1 MRNLSNYEIVKIA
14 EGMPGGVQGFCKT
27 WGWVQFGRALLTAA
41 AATPPDQ
48 DRPDAIAKWG
58 TPPAAEGGIKWQCGP
73 QACGF
78 TAPQTESQPVPV
90 PRWDEMI
97 RQQFPDMPP
106 KGWSDTLIRRYMTR
120 ELDAYRAARAALVSQ
135 QPAPS
140 VAAHKACK
148 PDMLVSAGA
157 LKLALNVLRR
167 AGKHEV
173 ADELEKTAQAAP
185 AYKDSTPELHVGD
198 SAFES
203 WYSTYNPAHKS
214 DKQRASDAF
223 AAGVEWEANRRQAE
237 TPFAWAE
244 FDGEGGYYLCLY
256 EDNEG
261 YRDEFLKR
269 NPNPIYKTWVFP
281 LVKQK

>member
-14 EGMPGGVQGFCKT
+14 EGMPGGLQGFCKT

-73 QACGF
+73 QASGF
-78 TAPQTESQPVPV
+78 TAPQTDSQPAQAG
-90 PRWDEMI
+90 R
-97 RQQFPDMPP
+97 
-106 KGWSDTLIRRYMTR
+106 
-120 ELDAYRAARAALVSQ
+120 
-135 QPAPS
+135 
-140 VAAHKACK
+140 AHK
-148 PDMLVSAGA
+148 D
-157 LKLALNVLRR
+157 R
-167 AGKHEV
+167 
-173 ADELEKTAQAAP
+173 
-185 AYKDSTPELHVGD
+185 TPELHVGD

-244 FDGEGGYYLCLY
+244 FDGEGGYYLRLY

>member
-14 EGMPGGVQGFCKT
+14 EGMPGGLQGFCKT

-58 TPPAAEGGIKWQCGP
+58 TPPAAAGGVQWQCGP
-73 QACGF
+73 QASGF
-78 TAPQTESQPVPV
+78 TAPQTDSQPAQAG
-90 PRWDEMI
+90 R
-97 RQQFPDMPP
+97 
-106 KGWSDTLIRRYMTR
+106 
-120 ELDAYRAARAALVSQ
+120 
-135 QPAPS
+135 
-140 VAAHKACK
+140 AHK
-148 PDMLVSAGA
+148 D
-157 LKLALNVLRR
+157 R
-167 AGKHEV
+167 
-173 ADELEKTAQAAP
+173 
-185 AYKDSTPELHVGD
+185 TPELHVGD

-223 AAGVEWEANRRQAE
+223 AAGVEWEANRRRAE

>member
-14 EGMPGGVQGFCKT
+14 EGMPGGLQGFCKT

-41 AATPPDQ
+41 SATPPDQ

-58 TPPAAEGGIKWQCGP
+58 TPPAAESGIKWQCGP
-73 QACGF
+73 QASGF
-78 TAPQTESQPVPV
+78 TAPQTDSQPAQAG
-90 PRWDEMI
+90 R
-97 RQQFPDMPP
+97 
-106 KGWSDTLIRRYMTR
+106 
-120 ELDAYRAARAALVSQ
+120 
-135 QPAPS
+135 
-140 VAAHKACK
+140 AHK
-148 PDMLVSAGA
+148 D
-157 LKLALNVLRR
+157 R
-167 AGKHEV
+167 
-173 ADELEKTAQAAP
+173 
-185 AYKDSTPELHVGD
+185 TPELHVGD

-223 AAGVEWEANRRQAE
+223 AAGVEWEANRRRAE

>member
-14 EGMPGGVQGFCKT
+14 EGMPGGLQGFCKT

-58 TPPAAEGGIKWQCGP
+58 TPPAAESGIKWQCGP
-73 QACGF
+73 QANGF

-120 ELDAYRAARAALVSQ
+120 ELDAYRAARAA
-135 QPAPS
+135 
-140 VAAHKACK
+140 
-148 PDMLVSAGA
+148 
-157 LKLALNVLRR
+157 
-167 AGKHEV
+167 
-173 ADELEKTAQAAP
+173 P
-185 AYKDSTPELHVGD
+185 AYKDRTPELHVGD

-223 AAGVEWEANRRQAE
+223 AAGVEWEANRRRAE